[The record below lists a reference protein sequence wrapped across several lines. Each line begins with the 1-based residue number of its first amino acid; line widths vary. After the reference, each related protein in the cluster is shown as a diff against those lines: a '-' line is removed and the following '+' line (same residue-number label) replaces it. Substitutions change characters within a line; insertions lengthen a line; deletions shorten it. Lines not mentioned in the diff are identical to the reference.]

1 MARLELAIPKALD
14 FKSRMYTV
22 PSHTHYVT
30 ICVFIPH
37 IFPEFILHYRAP
49 VSTLKKLGRAG
60 GNQTLVDR
68 LKADYSIIE
77 LQPHCITLF

>member
-1 MARLELAIPKALD
+1 MRIHTAYI
-14 FKSRMYTV
+14 SRVLFSY
-22 PSHTHYVT
+22 HYG
-30 ICVFIPH
+30 
-37 IFPEFILHYRAP
+37 AP